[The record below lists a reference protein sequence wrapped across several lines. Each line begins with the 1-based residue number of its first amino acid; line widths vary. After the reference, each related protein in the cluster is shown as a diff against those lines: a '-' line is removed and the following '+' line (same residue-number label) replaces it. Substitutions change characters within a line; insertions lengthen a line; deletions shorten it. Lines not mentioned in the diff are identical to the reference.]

1 MPSLITRTR
10 AISPRTDSPALALTL
25 GEPAGIG
32 PEITVAAWQALRG
45 DKACAFFLIGDAA
58 LMRTRHPAIP
68 VREVAT
74 AAEAAAMFA
83 DALPVLPHGLAAP
96 SFPGKLD
103 AANAPSVIACIDKAV
118 KMVLAGEAS
127 GLVTNP
133 IQKETLY
140 QAGFRHQGHTDY
152 LAHLA
157 EQAGHSA
164 EPVMMLVA
172 PGLRTVPVTVHIAL
186 KDVPGALSRDL
197 IMRQAVAAAEG
208 LKRWFGFERP
218 RIGIAGLNPHAGE
231 NGTMGDEEI
240 TIIAPA
246 IAGLRE
252 RGLAVT
258 GPLSA
263 DTLFHE
269 EARAAFDVILCM
281 YHDQALI
288 PVKTIGFHEG
298 VNCTLGLPFI
308 RTSPDHGT
316 ALALAGTGK
325 ANPLSLIS
333 AIRMAAGMARNAAS

>member
-1 MPSLITRTR
+1 MITRTR
-10 AISPRTDSPALALTL
+10 PISPRTDTLALALTL

-32 PEITVAAWQALRG
+32 PEITAAAWQALHGAREH
-45 DKACAFFLIGDAA
+45 AFFLIGDAGLLRARNPA
-58 LMRTRHPAIP
+58 LP
-68 VREVAT
+68 VAEIHT
-74 AAEAAAMFA
+74 AAAAADVFGR
-83 DALPVLPHGLAAP
+83 ALPVLHQPLAA
-96 SFPGKLD
+96 SSLPGKLQ
-103 AANAPSVIACIDKAV
+103 AANAPSVIRAIDTGVAL
-118 KMVLAGEAS
+118 VLAGQAC

-157 EQAGHSA
+157 QAAGHKA

-186 KDVPGALSRDL
+186 RNVPGALSQDL
-197 IMRQAVAAAEG
+197 ITRQAVACAEG
-208 LKRWFGFERP
+208 LSRWFGISHP
-218 RIGIAGLNPHAGE
+218 RIGITGLNPHAGE

-240 TIIAPA
+240 TIIGPA
-246 IAGLRE
+246 IAQLRA
-252 RGLAVT
+252 RGLDVA

-269 EARAAFDVILCM
+269 EARSAFDVILCM

-288 PVKTIGFHEG
+288 PVKTLGFHEG

-333 AIRMAAGMARNAAS
+333 AIRMAAGMARNGLS

>member
-1 MPSLITRTR
+1 MRARNSGLSLREI
-10 AISPRTDSPALALTL
+10 ASASEAPA
-25 GEPAGIG
+25 
-32 PEITVAAWQALRG
+32 V
-45 DKACAFFLIGDAA
+45 
-58 LMRTRHPAIP
+58 
-68 VREVAT
+68 
-74 AAEAAAMFA
+74 FA
-83 DALPVLPHGLAAP
+83 DGLPVLAHPLSAQ
-96 SFPGKLD
+96 SLPGKLD
-103 AANAPSVIACIDKAV
+103 AANAQSVIASIDKAV
-118 KMVLAGEAS
+118 ELVLAGEAC

-157 EQAGHSA
+157 RVAGHKA

-186 KDVPGALSRDL
+186 KAVPAALSADL
-197 IMRQAVAAAEG
+197 IIRQAVATAEG
-208 LKRWFGFERP
+208 LSRWFGIARP
-218 RIGIAGLNPHAGE
+218 RIGITGLNPHAGE

-240 TIIAPA
+240 TIIGPA
-246 IAGLRE
+246 ITALRA
-252 RGLAVT
+252 RGLDVL

-269 EARAAFDVILCM
+269 EARAGFDVILCM

-316 ALALAGTGK
+316 ALSLAGTGK

-333 AIRMAAGMARNAAS
+333 AIRMAAGMARNAVS

>member
-1 MPSLITRTR
+1 MRARNSGLSLREI
-10 AISPRTDSPALALTL
+10 ASASEAPA
-25 GEPAGIG
+25 
-32 PEITVAAWQALRG
+32 V
-45 DKACAFFLIGDAA
+45 
-58 LMRTRHPAIP
+58 
-68 VREVAT
+68 
-74 AAEAAAMFA
+74 FA
-83 DALPVLPHGLAAP
+83 DGLPVLAHPLSAQ
-96 SFPGKLD
+96 SLPGKLD
-103 AANAPSVIACIDKAV
+103 AANAQSVIASIDKAV
-118 KMVLAGEAS
+118 ELVLAGEAC

-157 EQAGHSA
+157 HVAGHKA

-186 KDVPGALSRDL
+186 KAVPAALSADL
-197 IMRQAVAAAEG
+197 IIRQAVATAEC
-208 LKRWFGFERP
+208 LSRWFGIARP
-218 RIGIAGLNPHAGE
+218 RLGITGLNPHAGE

-240 TIIAPA
+240 TIIGPA
-246 IAGLRE
+246 ITALRA
-252 RGLAVT
+252 RGLDVV

-269 EARAAFDVILCM
+269 EARAGFDVILCM

-316 ALALAGTGK
+316 ALSLAGTGK

-333 AIRMAAGMARNAAS
+333 AIRMAAGMARNAVL

>member
-1 MPSLITRTR
+1 
-10 AISPRTDSPALALTL
+10 
-25 GEPAGIG
+25 
-32 PEITVAAWQALRG
+32 
-45 DKACAFFLIGDAA
+45 
-58 LMRTRHPAIP
+58 
-68 VREVAT
+68 
-74 AAEAAAMFA
+74 MFA
-83 DALPVLPHGLAAP
+83 DSLPVLAHPLSAQ
-96 SFPGKLD
+96 SLPGKLD
-103 AANAPSVIACIDKAV
+103 AANAQSVIASIDKAV
-118 KMVLAGEAS
+118 ELVLAGEAC

-157 EQAGHSA
+157 HVAGHKA

-186 KDVPGALSRDL
+186 KAVPAALSADL
-197 IMRQAVAAAEG
+197 IIRQAVATAEG
-208 LKRWFGFERP
+208 LSRWFGIARP
-218 RIGIAGLNPHAGE
+218 RIGITGLNPHAGE

-240 TIIAPA
+240 TIIGPA
-246 IAGLRE
+246 ITALRA
-252 RGLAVT
+252 RGLDVV

-269 EARAAFDVILCM
+269 EARAGFDVILCM

-316 ALALAGTGK
+316 ALSLAGTGK

-333 AIRMAAGMARNAAS
+333 AIRMAAGMARNAVL

>member
-1 MPSLITRTR
+1 VPSSITRTR

-32 PEITVAAWQALRG
+32 PEITAAAWQALRG
-45 DKACAFFLIGDAA
+45 QRDCAFFLIGDAELLRARNPA
-58 LMRTRHPAIP
+58 LP
-68 VREVAT
+68 VREIASASL
-74 AAEAAAMFA
+74 AASVFA
-83 DALPVLPHGLAAP
+83 DALPVLPHRLAAP
-96 SFPGKLD
+96 SLPGKLE
-103 AANAPSVIACIDKAV
+103 AANAPSVITSIDKGV
-118 KMVLAGEAS
+118 ELVLAGEAS

-157 EQAGHSA
+157 QHAGHKA

-186 KDVPGALSRDL
+186 KAVPGALSADL
-197 IMRQAVAAAEG
+197 IIRQAVATAEG
-208 LKRWFGFERP
+208 LSRWFDIARP
-218 RIGIAGLNPHAGE
+218 RIGITGLNPHAGE

-246 IAGLRE
+246 IAELRA
-252 RGLAVT
+252 RGLDVV

-269 EARAAFDVILCM
+269 EARAGFDVILCM

-316 ALALAGTGK
+316 ALSLAGTGS

-333 AIRMAAGMARNAAS
+333 AIRMAAGMVRNAVS

>member
-1 MPSLITRTR
+1 LRARNDGLAVQEISAPSEAR
-10 AISPRTDSPALALTL
+10 A
-25 GEPAGIG
+25 
-32 PEITVAAWQALRG
+32 V
-45 DKACAFFLIGDAA
+45 
-58 LMRTRHPAIP
+58 
-68 VREVAT
+68 
-74 AAEAAAMFA
+74 FA
-83 DALPVLPHGLAAP
+83 HALPVLTQKLAVAAL
-96 SFPGKLD
+96 PGQLD
-103 AANAPSVIACIDKAV
+103 AANAPCVIAAIDHGV
-118 KMVLAGEAS
+118 KLVLSGQAS

-157 EQAGHSA
+157 QQAGHKA
-164 EPVMMLVA
+164 EAVMMLAA
-172 PGLRTVPVTVHIAL
+172 PGLRTVPVTVHIPL
-186 KDVPGALSRDL
+186 KAVPEALSGDL
-197 IMRQAVAAAEG
+197 IIRQAVAAAEG
-208 LKRWFGFERP
+208 LKRWFGIARP
-218 RIGIAGLNPHAGE
+218 RLGIAGLNPHAGE

-246 IAGLRE
+246 IATLRAQGLDV
-252 RGLAVT
+252 A

-269 EARAAFDVILCM
+269 EARAGYDVILCM

-316 ALALAGTGK
+316 ALSLAGTGK

-333 AIRMAAGMARNAAS
+333 AIRMAADMARNAAS